1 MTATLADPSL
11 WYGLALKIAMTASI
25 VVAASVVVERSGP
38 FIGSLIAA
46 LPTAGGAAMIIL
58 ALEHSAQFISQSAV
72 GSLIANAACAL
83 FALSY
88 AALAQKHGL
97 RLSLGGAFLVWLCT
111 VFLLRLVDWS
121 ATGAVIMNAVIYPLA
136 ILAARRYRIPGAA
149 KRVEVTGADL
159 AWRAGVV
166 TLCVIVVTAASNS
179 IGSYFSGVFAFFSGG
194 HGLVLHHSAP
204 AHQRAGGGERRRACA
219 DPADRAGLGPFGRA
233 SARCATW
240 CVVVICGGPFHRP
253 RLERSAL
260 ALAQPAGL
268 EPQGMNLSVVM
279 PALVAGLHVF
289 TNWQ

>member
-1 MTATLADPSL
+1 MTATLADSSL

-121 ATGAVIMNAVIYPLA
+121 ATGAVILNAVIYPLA

-166 TLCVIVVTAASNS
+166 TLCVIVVTAASNP
-179 IGSYFSGVFAFFSGG
+179 IGSYFSGVFAFFPVAMGSFFIILHPRIGG
-194 HGLVLHHSAP
+194 PAAASVAAHVLTP
-204 AHQRAGGGERRRACA
+204 LI
-219 DPADRAGLGPFGRA
+219 GLGLGLLAVHLLAVPLGVWW
-233 SARCATW
+233 SY
-240 CVVVICGGPFHRP
+240 VVGLSIG
-253 RLERSAL
+253 LAWNALLWLLRSRQVSSHKA
-260 ALAQPAGL
+260 
-268 EPQGMNLSVVM
+268 
-279 PALVAGLHVF
+279 
-289 TNWQ
+289 